1 MQDQLSTEPPISYL
15 FCLAFNHITS
25 VPPLRHLLVHRC
37 MHSNPL
43 NKGSNARQR
52 REQPPAVGRR
62 PVTRKPTTRSTR
74 PSTLLVFLMA
84 SDFPSVP
91 DAVDQATLGLSDL
104 DCARA
109 IFSNAAAPSA
119 FDGKISRQNFSP
131 PPYTLATAHHH
142 LTPFATAHHHPTPSP
157 QAPSASRPFT
167 SPSASRA
174 RPAPS
179 ARTFSA
185 GRASRAA
192 FRVPT
197 RARCAARARRRA
209 RPSSSRTRRR
219 ARCPSRPTSR
229 RRSRRGC
236 PRRRRRTRGAPRRR
250 RRSRRAR
257 FRSSCTGR
265 RT

>member
-1 MQDQLSTEPPISYL
+1 M
-15 FCLAFNHITS
+15 H
-25 VPPLRHLLVHRC
+25 
-37 MHSNPL
+37 HSNPL

-84 SDFPSVP
+84 SDFPSAP

-109 IFSNAAAPSA
+109 IFSNALAPTA
-119 FDGKISRQNFSP
+119 LTGKSP
-131 PPYTLATAHHH
+131 GKTSHHH
-142 LTPFATAHHHPTPSP
+142 LTPSP

-219 ARCPSRPTSR
+219 ARYPSRPTSR
-229 RRSRRGC
+229 RRLRRGC
-236 PRRRRRTRGAPRRR
+236 PRRRRHTRAAPRRR
-250 RRSRRAR
+250 RRSRPEPCHLC
-257 FRSSCTGR
+257 CTGR